1 MKARLHERLLDEIGL
16 REVHGGG
23 EEAIATTVRE
33 FVARVLENEDL
44 PINDE
49 EREKLGSELVQE
61 TLGVGPLAPLM
72 ADPSVTD
79 ILVVGH
85 DRIWVERFG
94 KLERTNARF
103 RDDEHVLRVIE
114 RFAARAGRRI
124 DFGSPMVD
132 LRLPDGSRVN
142 ATIPP
147 VSVDGPTVSIR
158 RFGRRWLRRDDL
170 VRTGSISQ
178 AMVEFLD
185 LAVRARKN
193 LLISGG
199 TGAGKSTLLGAIA
212 EAIPED
218 ERVVTI
224 EDTVEL
230 ILDQEHLVR
239 LETRPPNVEGRGQV
253 TSRDLV
259 INALRM
265 RPDRI
270 LVGEV
275 RGSEALDMLQALN
288 TGHDGGMCTIH
299 ANSARD
305 ALARLETMV
314 LMAGLELPSRAI
326 REQVSSA
333 LHYVVNVRRF
343 PDGVRR
349 VDSIT
354 ELAGLEGGTP
364 LLQDVFVFR
373 QSGLE
378 GGRVRGRFVATG
390 IVPRLVHELRERGQ
404 EVSLR
409 CSGPIRRG
417 AAMSALVIRPPAP
430 RSVQRLAAGA
440 RAAPS
445 ARRSTA
451 CGGGPRARPRRRAA
465 RRWLDPPR
473 ALLDRRGRRRSRARG
488 RARPRSAADLGRVV
502 RGDDRRARAPRARS
516 PAPGRVLRIE
526 NQLAEGIDLMVASLS
541 AGAGPLEALE
551 SAALELREP
560 LADEFASVA
569 GRIRLGDAPR
579 EAFAELLRRV
589 PLEDMQLFT
598 FTLTVHGES
607 GGSLA
612 PTALDGRRVDP
623 RPHRAPAHRAFA
635 GRAGP
640 GLRARH
646 PRDLVLPRAPD
657 VAHRARALRG
667 LHRRSLRRE
676 PGERRRAAPGVRPRV
691 DLQALEAALLTRPV
705 PPADDNPLHDLPER
719 GCAAGCSCPASA
731 AGRPHRA
738 SCSRRSRRPRSASS
752 SPSR

>member
-1 MKARLHERLLDEIGL
+1 MKEALRPLIGEQQQRVRQRFRRQLAADSGARLRAETRKSSDDEPGLLSREKPAHAVDYATVKARLHERLLDEIGL

-23 EEAIATTVRE
+23 EEAIASTVRE
-33 FVARVLENEDL
+33 FVARVLANEDL

-79 ILVVGH
+79 ILVVGAE
-85 DRIWVERFG
+85 RIWVERFG
-94 KLERTNARF
+94 KLERTSARF
-103 RDDEHVLRVIE
+103 RDNEHVLRVIE

-147 VSVDGPTVSIR
+147 VSVDGPTLSIR
-158 RFGRRWLRRDDL
+158 RFGRRRLRRDDL
-170 VRTGSISQ
+170 VRSGSISQ
-178 AMVEFLD
+178 GMVEFLD

-314 LMAGLELPSRAI
+314 LMAGLDLPSRAI

-373 QSGLE
+373 QTGLE

-390 IVPRLVHELRERGQ
+390 IVPRLVHDLRERGQ
-404 EVSLR
+404 EVPLD
-409 CSGPIRRG
+409 
-417 AAMSALVIRPPAP
+417 MFRPDPAGAP
-430 RSVQRLAAGA
+430 R
-440 RAAPS
+440 
-445 ARRSTA
+445 
-451 CGGGPRARPRRRAA
+451 
-465 RRWLDPPR
+465 
-473 ALLDRRGRRRSRARG
+473 
-488 RARPRSAADLGRVV
+488 
-502 RGDDRRARAPRARS
+502 
-516 PAPGRVLRIE
+516 
-526 NQLAEGIDLMVASLS
+526 
-541 AGAGPLEALE
+541 
-551 SAALELREP
+551 
-560 LADEFASVA
+560 
-569 GRIRLGDAPR
+569 
-579 EAFAELLRRV
+579 
-589 PLEDMQLFT
+589 
-598 FTLTVHGES
+598 
-607 GGSLA
+607 
-612 PTALDGRRVDP
+612 
-623 RPHRAPAHRAFA
+623 
-635 GRAGP
+635 
-640 GLRARH
+640 
-646 PRDLVLPRAPD
+646 
-657 VAHRARALRG
+657 
-667 LHRRSLRRE
+667 
-676 PGERRRAAPGVRPRV
+676 
-691 DLQALEAALLTRPV
+691 
-705 PPADDNPLHDLPER
+705 
-719 GCAAGCSCPASA
+719 
-731 AGRPHRA
+731 
-738 SCSRRSRRPRSASS
+738 
-752 SPSR
+752 